1 MEFDDF
7 ISLAKKSFETVLP
20 FGMNDEVVHTGYRKM
35 CHYNFVVWYAPK

>member
-7 ISLAKKSFETVLP
+7 ISLAKKSFETVFP
-20 FGMNDEVVHTGYRKM
+20 FGINDEVVHTGYRKM